1 MKKFYLVVALL
12 FTLISVRSQNVTS
25 VNNGNWLNPTTWSCM
40 CIPVPGYTASSITI
54 NHNVVMDTSMILPSG
69 SITIGTTGILSD
81 DVYGSD
87 LWVNGGTLINNG
99 ILDFRYLYAQT
110 GSVTNNDSIHL
121 KSLASLV
128 TFTNNGTIYIPDS
141 MFLNGNFTNNGII
154 NVGTFYNESVFH
166 NYGAIV
172 NADSI
177 TNAGAFTNHLNSW
190 MEVDSMTNTGILT
203 NDGTISYYAF
213 TNFGN
218 YTNNNLITFFDFTN
232 IGSFSNNDSLI
243 GTGSFFN
250 VGNFTNVFGS
260 KLLIGDSFLNADT
273 LGYHGYFYNDGYV
286 YVGNNWYNSDTI
298 AGTAGSFIVENLT
311 GNEGMMTGAF
321 DFCDLTPPA
330 STPFI
335 DYNIGTIDASITYC
349 TNTSVKEINAEDIN
363 VFPNPVKD
371 ILQVSGITETSVFL
385 ISDITGKILSSNY
398 LNQNKSAI
406 NISEYNNGVF
416 IYSVIDTKGN
426 ILSKGKF
433 IVVK

>member
-1 MKKFYLVVALL
+1 MRKIYFAVALL
-12 FTLISVRSQNVTS
+12 FILISVNAQNVTS
-25 VNNGNWLNPTTWSCM
+25 VSNGNWLNPMTWSCM

-54 NHNVVMDTSMILPSG
+54 NHQVVMDTSMVLPSG
-69 SITIGTTGILSD
+69 SITIGATGILSD
-81 DVYGSD
+81 DVSGRD
-87 LWVNGGTLINNG
+87 LYVSGGTLINNG
-99 ILDFRYLYAQT
+99 LLDIRYLYAQT

-128 TFTNNGTIYIPDS
+128 TFTNNGNIYIPDS

-154 NVGTFYNESVFH
+154 NVGTFYNESIFH

-177 TNAGAFTNHLNSW
+177 TNAGAFTNYPDSW
-190 MEVDSMTNTGILT
+190 MEVDSMTNTGILI

-273 LGYHGYFYNDGYV
+273 LGFHGYFLNDGYV
-286 YVGNNWYNSDTI
+286 YVGNNWYNTDTI
-298 AGTAGSFIVENLT
+298 AGTAGSFIVQNLT
-311 GNEGMMTGAF
+311 GNEGIMMGSF

-330 STPFI
+330 IAPFI
-335 DYNIGTIDASITYC
+335 DYNIGTIEAGITYC
-349 TNTSVKEINAEDIN
+349 TNTSISETIFKQIEIY
-363 VFPNPVKD
+363 PNPVND
-371 ILQVSGITETSVFL
+371 VL
-385 ISDITGKILSSNY
+385 Y
-398 LNQNKSAI
+398 LNDNTNSVSAI
-406 NISEYNNGVF
+406 EIFDFLGKKIFAEMKINNSMNVSTLESGCYF
-416 IYSVIDTKGN
+416 IKITTKDGTVRMER
-426 ILSKGKF
+426 F
-433 IVVK
+433 VKE